1 MSQELLL
8 TEEPNRLTIF
18 PLKYPEIWN
27 QYKNALSAIWTVEEI
42 NFSADLDDW
51 NSLSDNERHFIKHIL
66 AFFSS
71 SDTIVNMNLSE
82 RFVQEVQPLEAKF
95 FYNFQQTIENVH
107 CVSGDTMILTD
118 SGYQVIEN
126 IVNHK
131 CNVWNGEEFSQTV
144 VKYTGDSE
152 LYKVTLTNGMELKC
166 TPQHKW
172 FMRTGN
178 QMHPETCKMSI
189 VYTENLQLN
198 DVVHAF
204 NVPVINMKDV
214 DEFKNPYL
222 HGLFCGD
229 GSYNNGYPRLPLYG
243 EKVKLAKFV
252 PTRTSHEEQD
262 GSKLVL
268 NITGCINKE
277 KYFVPINYSLETKL
291 RWLEGI
297 CDTDGTI
304 NNYKDIGT
312 SIQISSVHAQF
323 LRDIQLML
331 TTIGTL
337 AKISTAVQ
345 EGRRL
350 LPKND
355 GTGDYAYFDCQTLYA
370 LYITCGDVSN
380 LMTLGFSPKRLQVKP
395 TSAKLANRR
404 KLIKVAS
411 IEKLDGEHK
420 TYCFCEPK
428 RHAGIFNGILTGQSE
443 CYSLLIDTY
452 IKDAKEKHETFNAIQ
467 YIPCI
472 KHKAEWCFN
481 WIKDTDA
488 SFAQR
493 LIAFAI
499 VEGVFFSGAFCS
511 IFWLKEKGKMPG
523 LCFSN
528 ELISRDESMHVEFA
542 VLLYSMIQ
550 NRIPQNT
557 VHDMFRDAVA
567 VEKNFI
573 IESIPCALLGMN
585 SNLMSTYIEFVADRL
600 LVQLDYEKLFNV
612 HNPFPFMDRI
622 SIETRSNFFENRVAE
637 YSKANVGS
645 GVDHSTIH
653 EFSLDADF

>member
-107 CVSGDTMILTD
+107 
-118 SGYQVIEN
+118 
-126 IVNHK
+126 
-131 CNVWNGEEFSQTV
+131 
-144 VKYTGDSE
+144 
-152 LYKVTLTNGMELKC
+152 
-166 TPQHKW
+166 
-172 FMRTGN
+172 
-178 QMHPETCKMSI
+178 
-189 VYTENLQLN
+189 
-198 DVVHAF
+198 
-204 NVPVINMKDV
+204 
-214 DEFKNPYL
+214 
-222 HGLFCGD
+222 
-229 GSYNNGYPRLPLYG
+229 
-243 EKVKLAKFV
+243 
-252 PTRTSHEEQD
+252 
-262 GSKLVL
+262 
-268 NITGCINKE
+268 
-277 KYFVPINYSLETKL
+277 
-291 RWLEGI
+291 
-297 CDTDGTI
+297 
-304 NNYKDIGT
+304 
-312 SIQISSVHAQF
+312 
-323 LRDIQLML
+323 
-331 TTIGTL
+331 
-337 AKISTAVQ
+337 
-345 EGRRL
+345 
-350 LPKND
+350 
-355 GTGDYAYFDCQTLYA
+355 
-370 LYITCGDVSN
+370 
-380 LMTLGFSPKRLQVKP
+380 
-395 TSAKLANRR
+395 
-404 KLIKVAS
+404 
-411 IEKLDGEHK
+411 
-420 TYCFCEPK
+420 
-428 RHAGIFNGILTGQSE
+428 SE